1 MDKKPITVGDDL
13 KGITLLTRSGNEIQA
28 EVTEKDFLLTVTG
41 FDENRNL
48 FVKVTVPQEESDG
61 DQAA

>member
-1 MDKKPITVGDDL
+1 VVGGDL
-13 KGITLLTRSGNEIQA
+13 KGITITSRSANAIEA
-28 EVTEKDFLLTVTG
+28 EVTETAFLLSVTG
-41 FDENRNL
+41 FDENRDL